1 MVIVWGGMEMM
12 WQEHIQVDPE
22 VAFGKPVVV
31 GTRIPVYM
39 VLELVEAGYTPQQIV
54 VDFYPTLTED
64 DVRACIRYA
73 TELAKNEEIYFATEA
88 AVATAG

>member
-1 MVIVWGGMEMM
+1 MM
-12 WQEHIQVDPE
+12 WQEHIQVQPG
-22 VAFGKPVVV
+22 VAFGKPVVA

-39 VLELVEAGYTPQQIV
+39 VLELVEAGYAAQQIV
-54 VDFYPTLTED
+54 TEFYPTLTED

-88 AVATAG
+88 PVPTAG

>member
-1 MVIVWGGMEMM
+1 MM
-12 WQEHIQVDPE
+12 WQEHIHVDPG
-22 VAFGKPVVV
+22 VAFGKPVVA

-39 VLELVEAGYTPQQIV
+39 VLELVEAGYTLQQIV
-54 VDFYPTLTED
+54 TDFYPTLAEE

-88 AVATAG
+88 AAATAG

>member
-1 MVIVWGGMEMM
+1 MEMA
-12 WQEHIQVDPE
+12 WQGHVEVDPG
-22 VAFGKPVVV
+22 VVFGKPVVA

-54 VDFYPTLTED
+54 ADFYPTLTEE

-73 TELAKNEEIYFATEA
+73 TELAKNEEIYFASEVA
-88 AVATAG
+88 AAPAG